1 MDAPRIVLPKRRFL
15 SGKTVWI
22 LGFIAV
28 VVIIGTAIQMKMT
41 WTRERTR
48 GVTSDA
54 VDLLR
59 TLKTEIGSVLPPA
72 SAFAPMTDAFT
83 SQPDSTISNP

>member
-1 MDAPRIVLPKRRFL
+1 MDTPRIVLPRRRFL
-15 SGKTVWI
+15 AGKTVWI
-22 LGFIAV
+22 LGAIAIAV
-28 VVIIGTAIQMKMT
+28 VIGTAIQMKMT

-59 TLKTEIGSVLPPA
+59 TLKTEISSVLPPA
-72 SAFAPMTDAFT
+72 SAFAPITDAFT
-83 SQPDSTISNP
+83 SDSSTPSSN

>member
-1 MDAPRIVLPKRRFL
+1 MDASRIVIPKRRFL
-15 SGKTVWI
+15 AGKTAWI
-22 LGFIAV
+22 VMAV
-28 VVIIGTAIQMKMT
+28 AGVVLIGTVIQMRMT

-59 TLKTEIGSVLPPA
+59 TVKTELGTVLPPA
-72 SAFAPMTDAFT
+72 SALAPITDAFT
-83 SQPDSTISNP
+83 SSDSSTPSSN

>member
-1 MDAPRIVLPKRRFL
+1 MDTPRIVLPKRRL
-15 SGKTVWI
+15 LAGKTVWI
-22 LGFIAV
+22 LGVIAI
-28 VVIIGTAIQMKMT
+28 VVIIGTAIQMRMT

-72 SAFAPMTDAFT
+72 SAFAPITDAFT
-83 SQPDSTISNP
+83 SDSSTPSSN